1 MSTVQFDSRCRLCP
15 RLAAFLDGV
24 RAEHPDYHA
33 APVAP
38 FGDPAASLIVV
49 GLAPGMHGAN
59 RSGRP
64 FTGDHAGIILYRTL
78 HKYGFGNK
86 PESVSVDDGLR
97 LMGCRITNAV
107 KCLPPANKPLPAE
120 VRQCNRYLQAELQ
133 ATAAGSVFLALGRI
147 AHEASLRALGLKST
161 AYAFAHGAEHTLS
174 RGQVLLDSYHCSRYN
189 TQTRR
194 LTTPMFEQVV
204 ARARE
209 LVALG
214 APV

>member
-1 MSTVQFDSRCRLCP
+1 MSTAQFDSRCRLCP
-15 RLAAFLDGV
+15 RLAGFLDEV
-24 RAEHPDYHA
+24 RAEHPGYHA

-38 FGDPAASLIVV
+38 FGDPAARLIVV

-78 HKYGFGNK
+78 HKYGFGSR
-86 PESVSVDDGLR
+86 PESISVGDGLK
-97 LMGCRITNAV
+97 LTDCRITNAV

-120 VRQCNRYLQAELQ
+120 VRQCGRYLQAELQ
-133 ATAAGSVFLALGRI
+133 AAAPGSVFMALGRI
-147 AHEASLRALGLKST
+147 AHEASLRALGLKPA
-161 AYAFAHGAEHTLS
+161 AYVFAHGAEHMLTKGS
-174 RGQVLLDSYHCSRYN
+174 VLLDSYHCSRYN

-209 LVALG
+209 LVAAG
-214 APV
+214 AQA

>member
-1 MSTVQFDSRCRLCP
+1 MSTAKFDSRCRLCP
-15 RLAAFLDGV
+15 RLAGFLDDV
-24 RAEHPDYHA
+24 RAKHPDYHA

-38 FGDPAASLIVV
+38 FGDPAARLIVV

-78 HKYGFGNK
+78 HKYGFGSK
-86 PESVSVDDGLR
+86 AESVSLDDGLK
-97 LMGCRITNAV
+97 LMDCRITNAV

-120 VRQCNRYLQAELQ
+120 VRQCSRYLQDELQ
-133 ATAAGSVFLALGRI
+133 GAATGSVFLALGRI
-147 AHEASLRALGLKST
+147 AHEASLRALGLKPA
-161 AYAFAHGAEHTLS
+161 AYAFAHGAEHRLAK
-174 RGQVLLDSYHCSRYN
+174 GHVLLDSYHCSRYN

-209 LVALG
+209 LVAQG
-214 APV
+214 ARA